1 EIYQQ
6 DIPITT
12 EKGGKIGDMN
22 NNPNIPR
29 IISLVSIILGSI
41 DIFRG
46 ILHTL
51 LMEFAASNIAGL
63 DLSTAQAGNLLQL
76 MGAFGISNYIS
87 GISLI
92 LVGWKAREL
101 ALILLGVILAA
112 YLIGGLATRLYS
124 AGHISSRQPG
134 EEYCR

>member
-1 EIYQQ
+1 
-6 DIPITT
+6 
-12 EKGGKIGDMN
+12 MN

-41 DIFRG
+41 DIIRG

-51 LMEFAASNIAGL
+51 LVEFAASNIAGL
-63 DLSTAQAGNLLQL
+63 DLSTVQAGKLLQL
-76 MGAFGISNYIS
+76 TGAFGISNYIS

-112 YLIGGLATRLYS
+112 YQIGGLATRLYS
-124 AGHISSRQPG
+124 AGYISSRQPG
-134 EEYCR
+134 EKYCR